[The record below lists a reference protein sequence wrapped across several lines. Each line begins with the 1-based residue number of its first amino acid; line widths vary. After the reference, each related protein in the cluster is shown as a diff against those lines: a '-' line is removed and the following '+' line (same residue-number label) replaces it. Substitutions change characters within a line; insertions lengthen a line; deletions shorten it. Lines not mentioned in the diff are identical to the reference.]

1 MTGTGNFV
9 EVCESSC
16 IRHGSK
22 LAYRY
27 FHRSGE
33 ETLSFAALRE
43 SAIALASRLQRAG
56 GRGDRALIICPQ
68 GMDYVRAL
76 WGCLYSGLVAVPAYA
91 PRNTQH
97 FDRLRTIVRSAEAS
111 VVLLTSRQLH
121 SVREIDKSGLLAG
134 MRWVVVDE
142 PAGEDGGWIRP
153 SIAADD
159 LALLQYTSG
168 STTAPRGV
176 MVSHRNLLANQ
187 RMIERAYRHHADTV
201 SVLWIPLFHDM
212 GLMALLQGVHGGFS
226 SHLMSPL
233 DFLAS
238 PHRWL
243 EAISELRATATAAPD
258 FAYRLCVEKITGEQ
272 LAALDLSTLVTA
284 ISGSEPISASNLDA
298 FANRFAASGFR
309 RQAFF
314 PSYGLAEAT
323 LLVSGGK
330 RQDEPRLVDERVACG
345 APADECEVVVVDEHA
360 RRCAEGRAGELWV
373 KGPNVAAGYW
383 NDPEA
388 TRETFGA
395 VTADGDGPFL
405 RTGDLGFVHDGEVVV
420 TGRLKD
426 LIIIRG
432 ANYYPNDLE
441 QCATSAHPQLVAG
454 ACAAFLDAAGALCV
468 VAEVRKSAPAPG
480 AVEEAIVRAVSESF
494 GLLVRRVV
502 LVKQGTIPRTSSG
515 KIQRWVTK
523 EALEAEGLHVVH
535 RSAHDLSTL
544 LARELD
550 VPFEQ
555 LPRHKSLAALGLDSV
570 AAMQLRQRLETQLG
584 AELPPELFFAE
595 RTIEELANEIARR
608 SRREHDR
615 APSPEA
621 VTHSGAFAATVGQVA
636 LWAIQQRDPASAAYN
651 EGFFARVEGPL
662 DLDALQK
669 SLQVLAA
676 RHPALRTTFRETQ
689 GQLWQDV
696 AAELAVAVPRE
707 SAEDALA
714 AARAVLDTPFDL
726 TRETWRCRVIRGA
739 DGTLVSFAVHHI
751 LFDMLSFGI
760 FLEELTATYRALVEQ
775 RPLPYSAVDQ
785 GHAWIGRSRAPVDP
799 HELESWRAA
808 LDGAPATSRFPPSR
822 AGDAASIAA
831 RRHRFAVPRSSL
843 AELRAFAQAENVTL
857 SQLLTAGFFLLLG
870 RYSGQDDVVLGIPL
884 LGRADTSSLG
894 ALGYFVNMGPVRV
907 RGIDD
912 VDVRGLIHATRR
924 ALEDAQRAQSV
935 PFASIVEAHG
945 GESPVQTSFSLL
957 SSHLTRRPDVAP
969 FVLGMA
975 GGRLQL
981 GSAVLHSCEHDRLHG
996 QWDLA
1001 CTVIEWGDELHGTV
1015 DVRAGL
1021 YDEASIERLTA
1032 NYVSLLGTMA
1042 RSAQTPA
1049 RAIPVVGENERLL
1062 LRRHLRRGPAQTKIE
1077 SASVVEWFRRAA
1089 AQHSDRVA
1097 VSGPAVTR
1105 TYAELEEESDR
1116 IAASLV
1122 DRGLQRGGRVAL
1134 AFADR
1139 ATQTIAEL
1147 SVLKAAGTFVPLDL
1161 GHPSQRLAACVR
1173 DSRAAWILSD
1183 DASAAR
1189 MESVARADGAEV
1201 LRLRELAAAGAAA
1214 SLPRPAGAGDI
1225 AYCIYTSGSTGVPKG
1240 VSIPHRGLQNLVEW
1254 HVGAFGVDRS
1264 ARASLIAGA
1273 AFDVAVW
1280 EVWPY
1285 LCAGGTLVEPPYEV
1299 KSVAGELA
1307 RWIREQRLTHSFVP
1321 TPLAELLL
1329 EELDR
1334 PDLGELRYLFT
1345 AGDRLHVAARPG
1357 SAFQLIN
1364 AYGPTEN
1371 SVITTAGPVVSN
1383 GSGLPDIGKPISNQ
1397 DLYILDRHGNEVPL
1411 GVCGELYISGAGLAR
1426 EYHDR
1431 PARTAERFVPNIFA
1445 GEPGVRMYA
1454 SGDLVRL
1461 SGDGRIHFVARN
1473 DDQVKIRGHRVELG
1487 EIEAVLMRHP
1497 AIRQCKVVLQ
1507 ESPALGKWIAAY
1519 VSASDGTPAAETAL
1533 RAWLEERLPGAM
1545 VPAAF
1550 RWLPE
1555 LPVDANGK
1563 IDRRQL
1569 PPIAEP
1575 ASEPRAITPFAAP
1588 LEEEIARLFAEIT
1601 GAAGI
1606 GRDDDFFALGG
1617 HSLLAGKLVQR
1628 VHASLGVTLAM
1639 ADVFRHPRV
1648 DALAAIVRAK
1658 REAQAVPGP
1667 EPLPRPEG
1675 IPLGSAQR
1683 RLWFL
1688 QRVNPKSTDYNMTG
1702 MLHLRGRVDLAALEA
1717 AFQRVVA
1724 RHEALRTRFP
1734 EDDGVPRPEVLPS
1747 LTVPLEC
1754 VTLDGAGDAEVQRI
1768 LRGWEAEPFSLEHGP
1783 LVRTRFLRT
1792 ASDEGWLFVSVH
1804 HIVADGRSLQIL
1816 LRELSASYRGEA
1828 EPPRPLQYGGAAHAG
1843 ESDAEDIRYWM
1854 EHLTEL
1860 PPQLAIP
1867 SLPPA
1872 SVSEAEPPGD
1882 ELRVPLPLSLADEV
1896 RQRAMAWKTT
1906 EFNIYLATLA
1916 ALLAKTSGEDR
1927 FLVGTAYEGRNR
1939 PELQDVV
1946 GFFVN
1951 VLPILVEQ
1959 PDSGDFRGL
1968 LDLVRTRAAK
1978 AIEHSHASYEHI
1990 VQALRSA
1997 RDGAALDLIQAMFD
2011 FEQFT
2016 PERLDLGAAQAF
2028 LAPRADT
2035 TAKFDLT
2042 FRVRIGS
2049 DAPSIAL
2056 NYRRHKY
2063 GRVVADSLLSSY
2075 LVLLRQVIDDP
2086 AARLADLRL
2095 VDDATAARL
2104 LRQGAGPERALPSRS
2119 CVRRFAAIARAHP
2132 GRLALVGAG
2141 GAERLTYGELDA
2153 AANRL
2158 ARLLRERGL
2167 TRGGIGAVGLEPGP
2181 SFVIAALAILKLGAA
2196 YVAVDPRYPEKRR
2209 QAILDDCDAA
2219 VFIDDDEWLAQ
2230 PSGDHPAEDPDVTID
2245 AEDPVYVVYTSGTTG
2260 APKGVVVP
2268 ERGLANLCQWHART
2282 YGLEGRGEEVRA
2294 AQTASIGFDAAVWE
2308 IWPYLLEGASVWFAP
2323 AETRTSSREMA
2334 RWLTDARIT
2343 HAFLSTPLAHE
2354 LLGDGWRGSADL
2366 KFLLTGGDRL
2376 TAWALCGATYELI
2389 NHYGPSENAVVAT
2402 AGHVAMEGLRLP
2414 PIGRP
2419 IDNVQA
2425 LVLGRDG
2432 QLLPLGIAG
2441 ELHLA
2446 GASLATGYRGD
2457 HESTGRK
2464 WIAHPFASDGAR
2476 MYSTGDRVCW
2486 NEHGL
2491 LESLGR
2497 TDEQVKIRGV
2507 RIEPAEIVRA
2517 LAAHAAVQS
2526 AIVKPVAHPVTGLH
2540 LAAYVALRPGA
2551 TATAD
2556 ELRGE
2561 LSKTLPPSMV
2571 PPFLIVLDAFPRT
2584 SNGKLDASRLP
2595 LPAWD
2600 AAPASR
2606 PLATATEHAIAA
2618 IWSSHLGVPVEDA
2631 GANFFSLGGHSLLA
2645 ARAVAAIESELG
2657 RECPLQAFLASPTL
2671 GALAAHVDAAPEYR
2685 RIPRAKAGEKPPL
2698 SPLQRRLW
2706 LMQQFA
2712 PGSVDYNVVGA
2723 IELQG
2728 AIDQAALRRAVA
2740 LLVER
2745 HAVLRTRI
2753 ATAGGEPYQH
2763 VFDADDAF
2771 LSRVFV
2777 PEDASAGED
2786 APVAD
2791 RIAALAREAYD
2802 LERGP
2807 LFRLHALQTD
2817 ASRIVLAISVHHII
2831 IDGWSVQVLLRD
2843 LFEIYRSL
2851 LDGKAPALPRLPI
2864 AYTDYSAWAARQL
2877 GAKEDE
2883 LLSFWKHSLHGRPPA
2898 PQLPSR
2904 PHPGAPTGTG
2914 ATTSFALGRET
2925 TARIEALAR
2934 EQRVSLFE
2942 LLFAAH
2948 VVWLYQLT
2956 RSTDLI
2962 VGAPFHQRGRPELE
2976 HLAGFFVNILPV
2988 RARFARSWTFREVV
3002 AHVQETMAAIQAHQE
3017 LPFDVIAERADAGE
3031 APLYRTM
3038 FDLRQE
3044 PPFAAHLGGLS
3055 VRTLVQHADAPLAD
3069 LAVTVA
3075 QTDDGLTWSCTFR
3088 PERFSAGMIESWGAN
3103 FRILLGGVLAD
3114 VERPIR
3120 ELPLRAAEPRRA
3132 AAQAPARSD
3141 ETLLVQLARQV
3152 ATVPSRPALTSAEE
3166 SFTFLDLELA
3176 SNQIAQYLRAQGIRP
3191 GATVALEARHALDS
3205 ILTILGVMKAG
3216 ALYVPI
3222 DTSLPAERFLE
3233 LLADTGCEQF
3243 LAAEERTIPGFAGHV
3258 VSMARDR
3265 WQDAPRHLLGAS
3277 VIPESPVYLAYTSG
3291 TTGEPKASVL
3301 SHRGISNYV
3310 STVRER
3316 FRVTPDDR
3324 FLLFAPLSFDAS
3336 LEEIFVPLSSGA
3348 SLHVGPQDGKTSVA
3362 ALVEL
3367 CREAAITVLI
3377 LPTAYWHLLAEH
3389 IAAVGAG
3396 ALPTVRLISIGGE
3409 KALLSTVERWTA
3421 LTDGGIELWNIYG
3434 PSECS
3439 VGCIVD
3445 RMDDAEAYDG
3455 RDFIPL
3461 RHPVANVELHVL
3473 DEHLDPVPPGVDG
3486 EVYVG
3491 GAGLGHGYHRR
3502 PALTAEKFIPN
3513 PFGAPGSRLYRTGDL
3528 VRLDPAGGMEFLGR
3542 TDFQVKID
3550 GIRVEPGEVESCLER
3565 HPAVAKAVV
3574 MPRRVGTAE
3583 NHLVAYVTGADTGAQ
3598 PEAGE
3603 LLAYLRGR
3611 LPAYMVPAA
3620 LHVLDAFPL
3629 TTNQK
3634 IDRAALG
3641 ELALQRR
3648 EAVPAANETEALLL
3662 AAWRELLPEAGFGVT
3677 DELFSLG
3684 AGSLL
3689 VIRLI
3694 TRIDV
3699 QTGVRLSVRD
3709 IFEHPTVRQLAEL
3722 VERRRALAAPPI
3734 PRVERTEVP
3743 LSGAQA
3749 RLWYLQQIEP
3759 QSSAYNVPNCLLL
3772 EGALERDALLAAIR
3786 TTIAGNESLRTLF
3799 QVRGDAPMQIVQS
3812 EMLATLEEHDLGD
3825 LAVAHALDRAAELGR
3840 TLLEQPFDLERGPLW
3855 RFHLVRVRPDVH
3867 VFISIF
3873 HHIVVDGWSVQLWNE
3888 QLARAY
3894 NGEAAA
3900 MRDERAL
3907 QYRDFSE
3914 WQRQLLDGG
3923 ERERQ
3928 LAYWSRV
3935 LDGALP
3941 SLELPVDFVRPAQAS
3956 DRGDVRSF
3964 RIDGALAA
3972 RLTAFGLERQA
3983 SLFMVLLGA
3992 YVSLLHRYSGQADLL
4007 VGIPA
4012 HGRERTELD
4021 EVIGFFV
4028 NTLVVR
4034 CRIRPDMPFTELLEQ
4049 VKKSC
4054 LDALDHQDVPLE
4066 EIAAR
4071 ANAVRRGG
4079 RSEIFQTMFSFH
4091 EGARTGAEGL
4101 RDLRVASFD
4110 FAHRTAKFELS
4121 LAMWTTGD
4129 GVAGALEFR
4138 TDLFA
4143 GGTIERMAG
4152 HFENLL
4158 RDIAAQPSS
4167 PVACLNLLSPVEHA
4181 ALVHAH
4187 DGAVLPLPGLLA
4199 HQLFEQHAAAHPER
4213 VAVTCGDEQLTY
4225 AELDRRAN
4233 VVAHALLT
4241 RGARLEDR
4249 IVLLLGRDASY
4260 LVALLACLKSGTAF
4274 IPMDPDYPIHKR
4286 VSMIR
4291 QSAAR
4296 FLLSDS
4302 SHRERIVEMELDLP
4316 LVDLD
4321 ETLAAP
4327 LAAGDP
4333 RTRNPDV
4340 PLTRKSLAYVIHTSG
4355 STGKP
4360 KGAMIEHGG
4369 MLNHLLSK
4377 VDGLKLTERD
4387 VVAEMA
4393 TTTFDVSIWQYLVA
4407 LLVGG
4412 RTAVIPGDAAWVPR
4426 DLLAELERE
4435 GVTIFESVPSHMKV
4449 ILDELE
4455 SAPGV
4460 RRLPRLRTYISNAE
4474 ALTPALCRRWM
4485 NSLPHASIINTYGAT
4500 ECSDDTSHLYID
4512 APPSDEHPY
4521 LPIHGTLPNL
4531 TTYVLDELLQPVP
4544 VGVPGEVH
4552 IGGAGV
4558 GRGYADDPVRTAMSF
4573 LPDPFASE
4581 PGARFYRTGDIARMH
4596 PDGVLEFLGRADF
4609 QVKIRGQRV
4618 ELGEIEATLR
4628 THDNVRDVLVSA
4640 TRAQHGGFHLI
4651 AYVVPVRH
4659 PAPSAQELQAFART
4673 RLADHMVPAA
4683 VVFMDEFPLNDN
4695 GKVDRHKLPVLSDDE
4710 LLHRHAFEPPSP
4722 GTERELADLWASV
4735 LEAGDVGALDGFFEL
4750 GGHSLLA
4757 AELMIR
4763 IRNRFGVDI
4772 LLREFFEHATV
4783 RALAALIDARGDARI
4798 AAPPAMKRYPA
4809 QPRYDLA
4816 PCQIPEWYAYQF
4828 DPASPVYNI
4837 SVCDLFL
4844 RGELDRS
4851 AFLRAWQTILDRHDV
4866 LHVRF
4871 GYRDGKPFQTV
4882 DRRVVL
4888 RKEDVFLERLAF
4900 DTDEEVLAEANR
4912 LAGELGAAP
4921 FDFDKGPLFRLHLV
4935 TYGSNRHQLIFVVH
4949 HIVWDETSLIN
4960 LTGEL
4965 TELYNAFVERREPE
4979 LPALQ
4984 ASYFDYVQW
4993 MHESLAS
5000 GALDASKHYWLNLY
5014 RTVPPPLD
5022 LPTDHPR
5029 PDLMSYRGDAIETW
5043 LPRRVVQKLESF
5055 TRRNGVTLFMVKLAL
5070 LDHYLHLM
5078 SGQDDFVIGCPIAG
5092 RAHPDFQPLL
5102 GLFAT
5107 PMPIR
5112 CNIEAGMTFREL
5124 LRHVSARTLDAFDHF
5139 LYPSNQLIEQLSHGK
5154 DLSRPKLFSVMFG
5167 LQNDKT
5173 DVVGRL
5179 AFRGL
5184 ELSFEK
5190 VTDTENKTSRFDLNF
5205 VVDQFGSDVK
5215 FSCIYNTDLFHR
5227 DTVALML
5234 DNMTALLDAVLDD
5247 PDKPLGRYG
5256 SLGSIDAGVESG
5268 PAVDV
5273 DPRATMHG
5281 GFESQA
5287 ARTPDRTAVVI
5298 GDERCTYAELNR
5310 RANQL
5315 ARYIRSTGI
5324 EPGQPVAVLHE
5335 PSIEL
5340 IVSLLAVLKAGCPYV
5355 PVAPDYPQS
5364 RVDAILR
5371 ETNARAVL
5379 TTTDQE
5385 HRFLS
5390 SGADLIFVDDLAEVL
5405 SCYVADDPA
5414 AVDPGELA
5422 YILFTSGTTGQP
5434 RGIAIEHRGVANMF
5448 AAVQHEYALAE
5459 DDRVLF
5465 HTPITFDVAVQEIFW
5480 PLAFGATVVVAPPR
5494 TLRAAREIAAL
5505 IERHAITFVQFVPAM
5520 LESLVDARR
5529 KGTISALPSLRQVI
5543 CGGAV
5548 LSKALNDGFRAAFSA
5563 PLANHYGP
5571 TEVTV
5576 DASRFDCSQP
5586 FAGQT
5591 TPIGR
5596 PIANTNIFVLD
5607 EAGER
5612 VPRGII
5618 GEIHVA
5624 SPGLARG
5631 YLNDVA
5637 RTAEMFIER
5646 DIDGVLRRL
5655 YKTGDLGRYDHDG
5668 LLHFHGRRDRQIK
5681 VRGNRVEVEE
5691 IVGVLA
5697 SHPDIAGAAI
5707 RLVQTARE
5715 GGRLVA
5721 YIEQDAPVNQ
5731 AVTPAGVRYAFTFEQ
5746 RPELVEAAEAWLRSR
5761 RPLREEEERLRH
5773 DFPALQ
5779 VVLTNEADEVVLAG
5793 HALPDAS
5800 RDTLFVFDADD
5811 DVLLDAQ
5818 RALARAHGFG
5828 KLVSS
5833 DRTEE
5838 LSSSTPPRQPL
5849 TRATV
5854 REFLRQSLPDYMIP
5868 EGVHFVPA
5876 IPRTE
5881 SGKVDEKRLPEPGAV
5896 AGAERT
5902 AAGTEMQKELAAIVR
5917 QVLGLDADVG
5927 PTDDFFLLGGQSL
5940 AAVELISEINAKYG
5954 SHVDLR
5960 AFYREPTVESLE
5972 RLLTRSACTYSA

>member
-1 MTGTGNFV
+1 MRDN
-9 EVCESSC
+9 
-16 IRHGSK
+16 
-22 LAYRY
+22 
-27 FHRSGE
+27 
-33 ETLSFAALRE
+33 
-43 SAIALASRLQRAG
+43 AIALAARLQRVG

-97 FDRLRTIVRSAEAS
+97 FERLRTIVQNAEAS
-111 VVLLTSRQLH
+111 VVLLTSKQLH
-121 SVREIDKSGLLAG
+121 SVREIDRSGLLAA

-142 PAGEDGGWIRP
+142 PAGDDGAAWTPP
-153 SIAADD
+153 SIAEDD

-187 RMIERAYRHHADTV
+187 RMIERAYRHHEETI

-258 FAYRLCVEKITGEQ
+258 FAYRLCVEKITDEQ
-272 LAALDLSTLVTA
+272 IAALDLSTLVTA

-298 FANRFAASGFR
+298 FAKRFAASGFR
-309 RQAFF
+309 REAFY

-330 RQDEPRLVDERVACG
+330 RQNQPRLVDGRVACG
-345 APADECEVVVVDEHA
+345 APAGDCEVVVVDEHA
-360 RRCAEGRAGELWV
+360 GRCGAGEVGELWV

-383 NDPEA
+383 NNPDA
-388 TRETFGA
+388 TQETFGA

-405 RTGDLGFVHDGEVVV
+405 RTGDLGFVHDGEIVV

-441 QCATSAHPQLVAG
+441 QCATSAHAQLVAG
-454 ACAAFLDAAGALCV
+454 ACAAFLDDAGALCI
-468 VAEVRKSAPAPG
+468 VAEVRKGATAPG
-480 AVEEAIVRAVSESF
+480 EIEEAVVRAISESF
-494 GLLVRRVV
+494 GLSVRSVV
-502 LVKQGTIPRTSSG
+502 LVKPGTIARTSSG

-523 EALEAEGLHVVH
+523 QALETNGLHVVH
-535 RSAHDLSTL
+535 RSADDVSTI
-544 LARELD
+544 LAQELD
-550 VPFEQ
+550 IPFDR
-555 LPRHKSLAALGLDSV
+555 LPRHKSLAALGLDSI
-570 AAMQLRQRLETQLG
+570 AAMQLRQKLETQVG
-584 AELPPELFFAE
+584 VELPPELFFAD
-595 RTIEELANEIARR
+595 RTVEELADEIKQR
-608 SRREHDR
+608 SRGGHDR
-615 APSPEA
+615 AASPEA

-662 DLDALQK
+662 DLDALRN

-676 RHPALRTTFRETQ
+676 RHPALRTAFRETH
-689 GQLWQDV
+689 GMLWQDV
-696 AAELAVAVPRE
+696 AAAPAVGVPCE
-707 SAEDALA
+707 SADDALA

-726 TRETWRCRVIRGA
+726 TRETWRCRVIRDA
-739 DGTLVSFAVHHI
+739 NETFVSFAVHHI
-751 LFDMLSFGI
+751 LFDMFSLGV
-760 FLEELTATYRALVEQ
+760 FLEELTATYRALVEG

-785 GHAWIGRSRAPVDP
+785 GHAWIARSRAPIERR
-799 HELESWRAA
+799 ELESWRAA
-808 LDGAPATSRFPPSR
+808 LEGAPATSRFPPSR
-822 AGDAASIAA
+822 TAHAASFAA
-831 RRHRFAVPRSSL
+831 RRHRFAVPASSL
-843 AELRAFAQAENVTL
+843 AELRAFAQAENATL
-857 SQLLTAGFFLLLG
+857 SQVLTGAFFLLLA
-870 RYSGQDDVVLGIPL
+870 RYSGHDDVVLGIPL

-912 VDVRGLIHATRR
+912 VDVRGLIQSTRR
-924 ALEDAQRAQSV
+924 ALEDALRAQSV

-945 GESPVQTSFSLL
+945 GESSVQTTFSLL
-957 SSHLTRRPDVAP
+957 SSQLTRRPEIAP
-969 FVLGMA
+969 FVLGMT

-981 GSAVLHSCEHDRLHG
+981 GSAVLHSCEHARPHA

-1001 CTVIEWGDELHGTV
+1001 CTVIEWGDALHGTI
-1015 DVRAGL
+1015 DVRDGL
-1021 YDEASIERLTA
+1021 YDEGTIERLIA
-1032 NYVSLLGTMA
+1032 NYVSLLGTMS
-1042 RSAQTPA
+1042 RSAQMPA
-1049 RAIPVVGENERLL
+1049 RAISVVDEKERLL
-1062 LRRHLRRGPAQTKIE
+1062 LRRHLRRGPLPSKI
-1077 SASVVEWFRRAA
+1077 AATGVVESFRRAA
-1089 AQHSDRVA
+1089 SQHADRVA
-1097 VSGPAVTR
+1097 IAGPALQR
-1105 TYAELEEESDR
+1105 TYAELDDESEH

-1122 DRGLQRGGRVAL
+1122 ARGLQRGDRVAL

-1139 ATQTIAEL
+1139 TTQTIAAL
-1147 SVLKAAGTFVPLDL
+1147 SVLKAVGTFVPLDL
-1161 GHPSQRLAACVR
+1161 EHPSQRLSLCVR
-1173 DSRAAWILSD
+1173 DSRAAWILVD

-1189 MESVARADGAEV
+1189 MESIARADGAEV
-1201 LRLRELAAAGAAA
+1201 LRLRDLAAARTEV
-1214 SLPRPAGAGDI
+1214 SLPPPARADDI

-1240 VSIPHRGLQNLVEW
+1240 VSVPHRGLQNLVEW
-1254 HVGAFGVDRS
+1254 HVAAFGVDRS

-1285 LCAGGTLVEPPYEV
+1285 LCGGGTLLEPPYEV
-1299 KSVAGELA
+1299 KSVPGELA

-1345 AGDRLHVAARPG
+1345 AGDRLRVAARPG
-1357 SAFQLIN
+1357 SAFHLIN

-1371 SVITTAGPVVSN
+1371 SVITTAGAVVSN
-1383 GSGLPDIGKPISNQ
+1383 GNGLPDIGEPISNQ
-1397 DLYILDRHGNEVPL
+1397 DLYILDRDGNEVPL

-1426 EYHDR
+1426 EYHEL
-1431 PARTAERFVPNIFA
+1431 PARTAERFVPNVFA
-1445 GEPGVRMYA
+1445 GEPGARMYA

-1461 SGDGRIHFVARN
+1461 AGDGRIHFVARN
-1473 DDQVKIRGHRVELG
+1473 DEQVKIRGHRVELG
-1487 EIEAVLMRHP
+1487 EIESVLMRHP

-1519 VSASDGTPAAETAL
+1519 VSASDGVPATADAL
-1533 RAWLEERLPGAM
+1533 RAWLEERLPSAM
-1545 VPAAF
+1545 VPSAF
-1550 RWLPE
+1550 QWLPE

-1563 IDRRQL
+1563 IDRKQL
-1569 PPIAEP
+1569 PRIAEP
-1575 ASEPRAITPFAAP
+1575 ASEPRAVTPFAAP
-1588 LEEEIARLFAEIT
+1588 LEDEIAQLFAEIT
-1601 GAAGI
+1601 GAASV

-1639 ADVFRHPRV
+1639 GDVFRHPRV

-1658 REAQAVPGP
+1658 REAQPVSEA
-1667 EPLPRPEG
+1667 LPRPEVL
-1675 IPLGSAQR
+1675 PLGSAQQ

-1688 QRVNPKSTDYNMTG
+1688 QRLNPRSTDYNMTG
-1702 MLHLRGRVDLAALEA
+1702 VLHVRGPVDRTALEA

-1724 RHEALRTRFP
+1724 RHEALRTCFP
-1734 EDDGVPRPEVLPS
+1734 DDDGVPRRMVLPS

-1754 VTLDGAGDAEVQRI
+1754 VTLEGASDDSVHR
-1768 LRGWEAEPFSLEHGP
+1768 LLSSWETEPFALEHGP

-1792 ASDEGWLFVSVH
+1792 SSDEGWLFLSVH

-1816 LRELSASYRGEA
+1816 LHELSAF
-1828 EPPRPLQYGGAAHAG
+1828 YGGNTESPRAARSDGAMHVG
-1843 ESDAEDIRYWM
+1843 ENDARDLRYWV

-1867 SLPPA
+1867 TLPPA
-1872 SVSEAEPPGD
+1872 PTIEAGPRGD
-1882 ELRVPLPLSLADEV
+1882 ELRLPLPASLADEV
-1896 RQRAMAWKTT
+1896 RRRAIAWKTT
-1906 EFNIYLATLA
+1906 EFNVYLATLA
-1916 ALLAKTSGEDR
+1916 VLLAKTTGEDR

-1968 LDLVRTRAAK
+1968 LDLVRARAAQ
-1978 AIEHSHASYEHI
+1978 AIEHSDASYENI
-1990 VQALRSA
+1990 VHALRSA
-1997 RDGAALDLIQAMFD
+1997 PDRADLDLIQVMFD

-2049 DAPSIAL
+2049 NTPSVAL

-2063 GRVVADSLLSSY
+2063 GRVLAESLLSSY
-2075 LVLLRQVIDDP
+2075 LVLLRQVIADP
-2086 AARLADLRL
+2086 AARLTDLRL

-2104 LRQGAGPERALPSRS
+2104 LREGMGPERALPSRS
-2119 CVRRFAAIARAHP
+2119 CVRRFEAVARAHP
-2132 GRLALVGAG
+2132 DRLALVGND

-2158 ARLLRERGL
+2158 ARVLRERGL

-2181 SFVIAALAILKLGAA
+2181 PFAIAALAILKLGAA

-2209 QAILDDCDAA
+2209 ETILDDCNAA
-2219 VFIDDDEWLAQ
+2219 VFIDDDEWLAHA
-2230 PSGDHPAEDPDVTID
+2230 SDGHSAEAPNVTID

-2260 APKGVVVP
+2260 TPKGVVVP

-2282 YGLEGRGEEVRA
+2282 YGLEGRGEEIRA

-2323 AETRTSSREMA
+2323 ASARTSSREMA

-2343 HAFLSTPLAHE
+2343 HAFLATPLAHE
-2354 LLGDGWRGSADL
+2354 ILGDGWRGSANL
-2366 KFLLTGGDRL
+2366 QFLLTGGDRL
-2376 TAWALCGATYELI
+2376 TAWALPGATYELI

-2402 AGHVAMEGLRLP
+2402 AGHVATEGLRLP

-2419 IDNVQA
+2419 IDNVQT
-2425 LVLGRDG
+2425 LVLGRDR
-2432 QLLPLGIAG
+2432 QLLPPGIAG

-2446 GASLATGYRGD
+2446 GASLATGYLGD
-2457 HESTGRK
+2457 RESTERK
-2464 WIAHPFASDGAR
+2464 WIAHPFGSDGAR

-2486 NEHGL
+2486 NEHGM
-2491 LESLGR
+2491 LESLAR
-2497 TDEQVKIRGV
+2497 IDEQVKIRGV

-2517 LAAHAAVQS
+2517 LTAHAGVQS

-2540 LAAYVALRPGA
+2540 LAAYVVLRPEA

-2561 LSKTLPPSMV
+2561 LAKTLSPLMV
-2571 PPFLIVLDAFPRT
+2571 PACFFVLDAFPRT

-2595 LPAWD
+2595 VPSWD
-2600 AAPASR
+2600 ATPASR
-2606 PLATATEHAIAA
+2606 PLATPAEHAIAA
-2618 IWSSHLGVPVEDA
+2618 IWSNHLGVPVEDA
-2631 GANFFSLGGHSLLA
+2631 GANFFALGGHSLLA

-2657 RECPLQAFLASPTL
+2657 RECALQAFLASPTL
-2671 GALAAHVDAAPEYR
+2671 AALAAHIDAAPDYL
-2685 RIPRAKAGEKPPL
+2685 RIPRTKAGEKPPL

-2712 PGSVDYNVVGA
+2712 PESVDYNVVGA
-2723 IELQG
+2723 IELEG
-2728 AIDQAALRRAVA
+2728 PIDKAALRRAVA
-2740 LLVER
+2740 VLVER

-2753 ATAGGEPYQH
+2753 ETAGGEPYQH
-2763 VFDADDAF
+2763 VFDADDAS
-2771 LSRVFV
+2771 LSRVFIW
-2777 PEDASAGED
+2777 EN

-2791 RIAALAREAYD
+2791 RTATLAREPFD
-2802 LERGP
+2802 LECGP
-2807 LFRLHALQTD
+2807 LFRLHALQADT
-2817 ASRIVLAISVHHII
+2817 SRIVLAISVHHIVV
-2831 IDGWSVQVLLRD
+2831 DGWSVQVLLRD

-2851 LDGKAPALPRLPI
+2851 IDGKAPVLPRLPI
-2864 AYTDYSAWAARQL
+2864 AYTDYSAWAAQQL
-2877 GAKEDE
+2877 RAKEEE
-2883 LLSFWKHSLHGRPPA
+2883 LLAFWKHFLRDRPAA

-2904 PHPGAPTGTG
+2904 PHPGASTGTG
-2914 ATTSFALGRET
+2914 ATTSFALGCET

-2934 EQRVSLFE
+2934 EHRVSLFE
-2942 LLFAAH
+2942 LLFAANA
-2948 VVWLYQLT
+2948 VWLYQLT

-2988 RARFARSWTFREVV
+2988 RARFARSWTFREVL

-3017 LPFDVIAERADAGE
+3017 LPFDVIAEHADAGE

-3044 PPFAAHLGGLS
+3044 PPFAARLGDLS
-3055 VRTLVQHADAPLAD
+3055 VRTRVQHVDAPLAD
-3069 LAVTVA
+3069 LAVTLA
-3075 QTDDGLTWSCTFR
+3075 RTDDGLTWSCTFR
-3088 PERFSAGMIESWGAN
+3088 PERFSADMIESWGAS
-3103 FRILLGGVLAD
+3103 FRILLDGVLAD

-3132 AAQAPARSD
+3132 VPQAPARSD

-3152 ATVPSRPALTSAEE
+3152 ATVPSRPALTSADET
-3166 SFTFLDLELA
+3166 FTFLDLELA
-3176 SNQIAQYLRAQGIRP
+3176 SNQIAHYLRAQGVRP
-3191 GATVALEARHALDS
+3191 GATVALEARHALDN

-3233 LLADTGCEQF
+3233 LLADTGCEHF
-3243 LAAEERTIPGFAGHV
+3243 LAAGDRTIPGFAGHV
-3258 VSMARDR
+3258 VSMAREQ
-3265 WQDAPRHLLGAS
+3265 WQDGPRHLLGAS

-3316 FRVTPDDR
+3316 FRVTPEDR

-3348 SLHVGPQDGKTSVA
+3348 SLHVGPQDGRTSVA

-3389 IAAVGAG
+3389 IATVGAG

-3421 LTDGGIELWNIYG
+3421 LTEGRIELWNIYG

-3445 RMDDAEAYDG
+3445 RMDDADAYDG

-3486 EVYVG
+3486 EMYVG
-3491 GAGLGHGYHRR
+3491 GVGLGHGYHRR
-3502 PALTAEKFIPN
+3502 PALTADKFIPN

-3565 HPAVAKAVV
+3565 HPAVMKAVV
-3574 MPRRVGTAE
+3574 MPRRAGTAE
-3583 NHLVAYVTGADTGAQ
+3583 NHLVAYVTGAEGAAP

-3641 ELALQRR
+3641 ELAVQRR
-3648 EAVPAANETEALLL
+3648 EAVPAANENEALLL
-3662 AAWRELLPEAGFGVT
+3662 AAWRELLPAASFGVT

-3694 TRIDV
+3694 TKIDV

-3709 IFEHPTVRQLAEL
+3709 IFEHQTVRRMAEL
-3722 VERRRALAAPPI
+3722 IEQRRVRAASPI

-3749 RLWYLQQIEP
+3749 RLWYLHQIDP
-3759 QSSAYNVPNCLLL
+3759 QSSAYNVPNCLRLD
-3772 EGALERDALLAAIR
+3772 GALDRDALLAAIR
-3786 TTIAGNESLRTLF
+3786 TTIAANESLRTVF
-3799 QVRGDAPMQIVQS
+3799 QVRGDAPMQIIRS
-3812 EMLATLEEHDLGD
+3812 EMLATPTEHDLGD
-3825 LAVAHALDRAAELGR
+3825 LPVAGALDRAAELGR

-3867 VFISIF
+3867 VFVSIF
-3873 HHIVVDGWSVQLWNE
+3873 HHIAVDGWSVQLWNE

-3894 NGEAAA
+3894 NGAAAA
-3900 MRDERAL
+3900 MPEERPW

-3928 LAYWSRV
+3928 LAYWDSV
-3935 LDGALP
+3935 LEGALP

-3964 RIDGALAA
+3964 RIDDTLAA
-3972 RLTAFGLERQA
+3972 RLTAFGQERQA
-3983 SLFMVLLGA
+3983 SLFMVLLSA

-4012 HGRERTELD
+4012 HGRERRELD
-4021 EVIGFFV
+4021 DVIGFFV
-4028 NTLVVR
+4028 NSLVVR
-4034 CRIRPDMPFTELLEQ
+4034 CRIRPNMPFTVLLEQ

-4091 EGARTGAEGL
+4091 EGSRTGAEGL
-4101 RDLRVASFD
+4101 RDLHVANFD
-4110 FAHRTAKFELS
+4110 FAHRTSKFELS

-4143 GGTIERMAG
+4143 AGTIERMAG

-4158 RDIAAQPSS
+4158 RDIAARPSS
-4167 PVACLNLLSPVEHA
+4167 PVACLNLLSDDEHA

-4213 VAVTCGDEQLTY
+4213 VAVTCGTEQLTY

-4233 VVAHALLT
+4233 LVAHALLA

-4249 IVLLLGRDASY
+4249 VVLLLGRDASY
-4260 LVALLACLKSGTAF
+4260 LIALLACLKSGTAF

-4296 FLLSDS
+4296 FLVSDS
-4302 SHRERIVEMELDLP
+4302 SHHERIVEMELDLSV
-4316 LVDLD
+4316 VDLD
-4321 ETLAAP
+4321 ETFAVPVAED
-4327 LAAGDP
+4327 DP
-4333 RTRNPDV
+4333 RTRNPNV
-4340 PLTRKSLAYVIHTSG
+4340 PLTPKSLAYVIHTSG

-4377 VDGLKLTERD
+4377 ADGLKLTERD

-4455 SAPGV
+4455 STPGE

-4544 VGVPGEVH
+4544 AGVPGEVH
-4552 IGGAGV
+4552 IGGTGV
-4558 GRGYADDPVRTAMSF
+4558 GRGYSDDPVRTAMSF

-4581 PGARFYRTGDIARMH
+4581 PGRRFYRTGDIARMH
-4596 PDGVLEFLGRADF
+4596 PNGVLEFLGRADF

-4640 TRAQHGGFHLI
+4640 ARAQHGGFHLI
-4651 AYVVPVRH
+4651 AYVLPVRH
-4659 PAPSAQELQAFART
+4659 PAPSVQELQAFART

-4710 LLHRHAFEPPSP
+4710 LLHRHVYEPPSTD
-4722 GTERELADLWASV
+4722 TERELAKLWASV

-4763 IRNRFGVDI
+4763 IRNRFGVEI
-4772 LLREFFEHATV
+4772 LLRELFEHATV
-4783 RALAALIDARGDARI
+4783 RSLAALIDARGGARI
-4798 AAPPAMKRYPA
+4798 AAPPAMKRYAA

-4837 SVCDLFL
+4837 CLCDLFL

-4871 GYRDGKPFQTV
+4871 GYRDGKPFQSV

-4888 RKEDVFLERLAF
+4888 REEDVFLERPDL
-4900 DTDEEVLAEANR
+4900 DTDEEILAEANR
-4912 LAGELGAAP
+4912 LAGEFGAAP
-4921 FDFDKGPLFRLHLV
+4921 FDFAEGPLFRLHLV
-4935 TYGSNRHQLIFVVH
+4935 TYGANRHQLIFVIH

-4960 LTGEL
+4960 LTEEL
-4965 TELYNAFVERREPE
+4965 SELYNAYAERRAPE
-4979 LPALQ
+4979 VPALQ

-5000 GALDASKHYWLNLY
+5000 GALEASRQYWLNVY

-5022 LPTDHPR
+5022 LPTDYPR

-5043 LPRRVVQKLESF
+5043 LPRRTVQKLESF

-5092 RAHPDFQPLL
+5092 RSHPAFKPLL

-5112 CNIEAGMTFREL
+5112 CNIEKGMTFREL
-5124 LRHVSARTLDAFDHF
+5124 LRHVSTRTLDAFDHF

-5167 LQNDKT
+5167 VQNDKT
-5173 DVVGRL
+5173 DVVRRL

-5247 PDKPLGRYG
+5247 PDKSLDRYG
-5256 SLGSIDAGVESG
+5256 SLASIDAAVESG
-5268 PAVDV
+5268 PVIDV

-5281 GFESQA
+5281 GFEQQA
-5287 ARTPDRTAVVI
+5287 SRTPDRTAVVI

-5310 RANQL
+5310 RANRL

-5324 EPGQPVAVLHE
+5324 ESGEPIAVLHE

-5340 IVSLLAVLKAGCPYV
+5340 IVSLLAVLKAGCAYV
-5355 PVAPDYPQS
+5355 PIEPDHPQT

-5379 TTTDQE
+5379 TTTSQE

-5405 SCYVADDPA
+5405 SCYVADDLP

-5448 AAVQHEYALAE
+5448 AAVQHEYALGE
-5459 DDRVLF
+5459 NDRVLF
-5465 HTPITFDVAVQEIFW
+5465 HTPITFDVTVQEIFW
-5480 PLAFGATVVVAPPR
+5480 PLSCGAAVVIAPPR
-5494 TLRAAREIAAL
+5494 MLRAAREIAAL

-5548 LSKALNDGFRAAFSA
+5548 LSKALNDGFQAAFSS

-5576 DASRFDCSQP
+5576 DASRFDCRQP
-5586 FAGQT
+5586 FAGESI
-5591 TPIGR
+5591 PIGR
-5596 PIANTNIFVLD
+5596 PIANTRIFILN

-5631 YLNDVA
+5631 YLNDAA
-5637 RTAEMFIER
+5637 RTAEAFIET
-5646 DIDGVLRRL
+5646 DIDGALCRL
-5655 YKTGDLGRYDHDG
+5655 YKTGDLGRYDQDG

-5681 VRGNRVEVEE
+5681 VRGNRVETDE

-5707 RLVQTARE
+5707 RLVKNERE
-5715 GGRLVA
+5715 GARLVA
-5721 YIEQDAPVNQ
+5721 YIEQDAAVNQ
-5731 AVTPAGVRYAFTFEQ
+5731 VVSPAGVRYAFTYEQ
-5746 RPELVEAAEAWLRSR
+5746 RPELVEAAEAWLQDR
-5761 RPLREEEERLRH
+5761 RAPGEEEQRLRH
-5773 DFPALQ
+5773 DFAALQ
-5779 VVLTNEADEVVLAG
+5779 IVLTNEADEVVLAG
-5793 HALPDAS
+5793 HAVPDAS
-5800 RDTLFVFDADD
+5800 LNALFVFDEDG
-5811 DVLLDAQ
+5811 VLLDAQ
-5818 RALARAHGFG
+5818 RAVARAHGFE
-5828 KLVSS
+5828 KLVSAA
-5833 DRTEE
+5833 RTEE
-5838 LSSSTPPRQPL
+5838 LSPATPPRPPL
-5849 TRATV
+5849 TRASV

-5868 EGVHFVPA
+5868 EGVHFVPV
-5876 IPRTE
+5876 IPMTE
-5881 SGKVDEKRLPEPGAV
+5881 SGKVDEKRLPEIGV
-5896 AGAERT
+5896 LAGAERM
-5902 AAGTEMQKELAAIVR
+5902 AARTEMQKELAAIVQ
-5917 QVLGLDADVG
+5917 QVLGLKADVG
-5927 PTDDFFLLGGQSL
+5927 LKDDFFVLGGQSL